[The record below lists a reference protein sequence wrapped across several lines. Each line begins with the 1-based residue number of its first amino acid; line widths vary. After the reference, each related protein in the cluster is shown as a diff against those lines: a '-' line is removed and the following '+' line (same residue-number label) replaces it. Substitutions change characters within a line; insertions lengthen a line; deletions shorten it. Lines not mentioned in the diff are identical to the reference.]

1 MSDVVQKVR
10 VLAIMDAT
18 AALFC
23 ASADPSRHSCG
34 LWSVVVVYEAQE
46 CGSV

>member
-34 LWSVVVVYEAQE
+34 LWPVVVVYEAQE

>member
-10 VLAIMDAT
+10 VLEIIDAM

-34 LWSVVVVYEAQE
+34 LLPVVYDAQE
-46 CGSV
+46 CGST